1 VTEVRADIHRNTFP
15 KRERLYKK
23 KLIQEL
29 FDKGSSF
36 YLYPFKVIYFD
47 TKEEN
52 VPNQVLFSVSK
63 RKFKTAVARN
73 RIKRQLREGYRL
85 NKRLA
90 GTSGYLIAFIY
101 TADKQQE
108 SRMIHKKMMKALQK
122 LAQLH
127 A

>member
-1 VTEVRADIHRNTFP
+1 MTEVRADIHRNTFP
-15 KRERLYKK
+15 KTERLYKK

-90 GTSGYLIAFIY
+90 GTSGYLMAFIY

-108 SRMIHKKMMKALQK
+108 SRMIHKKMVKALQK

>member
-1 VTEVRADIHRNTFP
+1 MTEVRADIHRNTFP

>member
-1 VTEVRADIHRNTFP
+1 MN
-15 KRERLYKK
+15 
-23 KLIQEL
+23 KLKLLIVE
-29 FDKGSSF
+29 G
-36 YLYPFKVIYFD
+36 D

-90 GTSGYLIAFIY
+90 GTSGYLMAFIY

-108 SRMIHKKMMKALQK
+108 SRMIHKKMVKALQK